1 MIRNL
6 TVIALLSWSS
16 LVFAGEATVA
26 MKPTPTVAMK
36 PVTSFGYL
44 DTDKDARVSP
54 NEARVDW
61 VVRQEFERA
70 DADKNGFLDKEE
82 FATLSRG

>member
-1 MIRNL
+1 MFRKL
-6 TVIALLSWSS
+6 TVMALLSWCS
-16 LVFAGEATVA
+16 LVFAGGA
-26 MKPTPTVAMK
+26 TVAMK

-54 NEARVDW
+54 NEAKADW
-61 VVRQEFERA
+61 VVKQEFERA

>member
-6 TVIALLSWSS
+6 TVIALLSWSP
-16 LVFAGEATVA
+16 LVLAGEA
-26 MKPTPTVAMK
+26 TVAMK

-44 DTDKDARVSP
+44 DTDKDSRVSP

>member
-1 MIRNL
+1 VIRKL
-6 TVIALLSWSS
+6 TVIALMSWSS
-16 LVFAGEATVA
+16 LVFADGA
-26 MKPTPTVAMK
+26 TVAMK

-54 NEARVDW
+54 HEAKVDY
-61 VVRQEFERA
+61 VVREEFERA
-70 DADKNGFLDKEE
+70 DVDKDGYLSKEE

>member
-1 MIRNL
+1 ML
-6 TVIALLSWSS
+6 TLIALMSWSA
-16 LVFAGEATVA
+16 LVLAADS
-26 MKPTPTVAMK
+26 TVAMK

-54 NEARVDW
+54 AEAKADW
-61 VVRQEFERA
+61 AVAEGFERA
-70 DADKNGFLDKEE
+70 DADHDGYLDKAE

>member
-26 MKPTPTVAMK
+26 MKP
-36 PVTSFGYL
+36 VTSFGYL
-44 DTDKDARVSP
+44 DTDKDSRVSP

>member
-1 MIRNL
+1 MFRKL
-6 TVIALLSWSS
+6 TVIALLSCSS
-16 LVFAGEATVA
+16 LVFAGEA
-26 MKPTPTVAMK
+26 TVAMK

-54 NEARVDW
+54 NEAKVDW

-70 DADKNGFLDKEE
+70 DVDKNGFLDKEE

>member
-1 MIRNL
+1 VIRKL
-6 TVIALLSWSS
+6 TVMALMSCSA
-16 LVFAGEATVA
+16 LVFADGA
-26 MKPTPTVAMK
+26 TVAMK

-54 NEARVDW
+54 NEAKADW
-61 VVRQEFERA
+61 VVIQGFERA
-70 DADKNGFLDKEE
+70 DVDKNGFLDKEE